1 MKAVGE
7 YSKQTQ
13 YNKITSLLIA
23 VQTYRIGGIAF
34 LWGMTQGI
42 LDPAFAIPA
51 GVGDLLIGLTAIPF
65 AIFLW
70 KGYSWSKYAL
80 VVWSVLGIAD
90 LVNAITL
97 GRITSP
103 DFSNSTMAT
112 FPWIL
117 VPTVG
122 VPLGLALHGVTL
134 YRLRKWIPIQAHR
147 KLHEA

>member
-1 MKAVGE
+1 MKAVGD
-7 YSKQTQ
+7 YSKQIQ

-23 VQTYRIGGIAF
+23 VQTYRIGGIFF

-70 KGYSWSKYAL
+70 KGYSWSKYSL

-90 LVNAITL
+90 LVNAVTL

-103 DFSNSTMAT
+103 DFSSSTMAT

>member
-1 MKAVGE
+1 MKAVGN
-7 YSKQTQ
+7 YSKQMQ

-23 VQTYRIGGIAF
+23 VHIWRIGGIF
-34 LWGMTQGI
+34 FIWGMTQGL

-51 GVGDLLIGLTAIPF
+51 GVGDILIGLTAIPF

-90 LVNAITL
+90 LVNAVTL
-97 GRITSP
+97 GVITNP
-103 DFSNSTMAT
+103 DFRTSTMAT

-117 VPTVG
+117 VPTVA
-122 VPLGLALHGVTL
+122 VPTALALHGIVL
-134 YRLRKWIPIQAHR
+134 YRLRNWIPIQAHR
-147 KLHEA
+147 KLQEP